1 MITILKHCLTLFIF
15 MCFLTIE
22 VNNRPIFN
30 HIYKVISP
38 ATTYVQDSVEG
49 LFNKSIAGTKEY
61 SRKLFD
67 NSVPRVK
74 DSVDSKLSGR
84 AKKNAEPLER
94 VTEEDRKKLDQL
106 IKNH

>member
-15 MCFLTIE
+15 MCFLTVE
-22 VNNRPIFN
+22 VNGRPIFN

-49 LFNKSIAGTKEY
+49 LFKTSVAGTKEY
-61 SRKLFD
+61 SKKLFD

-74 DSVDSKLSGR
+74 DSVESKLSGHAR
-84 AKKNAEPLER
+84 KSAEPLEK
-94 VTEEDRKKLDQL
+94 VSEEDRKKLNQL

>member
-1 MITILKHCLTLFIF
+1 MITIFKFCLALFFF
-15 MCFLTIE
+15 MCFLTVE
-22 VNNRPIFN
+22 VNDRPIFT

-49 LFNKSIAGTKEY
+49 LFKKSIAGTKEY
-61 SRKLFD
+61 TKKLFD
-67 NSVPRVK
+67 NSVPKMK

-84 AKKNAEPLER
+84 AKKNAEPLEKIS
-94 VTEEDRKKLDQL
+94 EDDRNELNQL

>member
-22 VNNRPIFN
+22 VNDRPIFN

-38 ATTYVQDSVEG
+38 ATTFVQNSVEG
-49 LFNKSIAGTKEY
+49 VFKKSIAGTKDY

-84 AKKNAEPLER
+84 SKIISEPLENIS
-94 VTEEDRKKLDQL
+94 EKDRRELNQL